1 MTDTNPFT
9 FGSMITDPQRFIGR
23 RAELGIITARLNG
36 AQPEGSAVVGLRR
49 IGKSSLLHYLYR
61 PREGEELRSAEGL
74 RVIYFSAA
82 EGSCGTPEQFRAT
95 LVRALLHD
103 LRLELYPAAEGR
115 WLAEL
120 QERLAAGEPCPWDT
134 ARRALDSLPFHP
146 VVCLDEFEAL
156 LSDAFEDRF
165 FTALRNWANEGLL
178 TWITASAR
186 PLPELGDLHGRS
198 SPFFNLLATVRL
210 GDLTENEAKQLLA
223 QADDTPHSFTSAE
236 QQVVRRLAETNPY
249 YLQIVCWRLW
259 EAKAEGRQVTKDELR
274 RFLCAQPNPPV
285 ACARRQ
291 LPHPAWIIAGG
302 LLILVT
308 ILCVLL
314 VWQAPAFAQ
323 RVRTAT
329 WETLKGI
336 WEALGQIGD
345 FVGGLLAFLVVG
357 SVLFAGIKKRQ
368 LIREILRTLWK
379 RLT

>member
-1 MTDTNPFT
+1 MPNTNPFT

-23 RAELGIITARLNG
+23 RAQLETITARLNS
-36 AQPEGSAVVGLRR
+36 AQPQGSAVVGLRR

-61 PREGEELRSAEGL
+61 PREGEELRPAEGL

-82 EGSCGTPEQFRAT
+82 EGSCGTPEQFRAA

-103 LRLELYPAAEGR
+103 LRLDRRTTEGR

-156 LSDAFEDRF
+156 LGDTFEDRF

-186 PLPELGDLHGRS
+186 PLPELGDLHGRT

-210 GDLTENEAKQLLA
+210 GDLTEDEADQLLT
-223 QADDTPHSFTSAE
+223 QADGTPHPFTPAE
-236 QQVVRRLAETNPY
+236 QRMVYRLAGANPY
-249 YLQIVCWRLW
+249 YLQVVCWQLW
-259 EAKAEGRQVTKDELR
+259 EAKADGRRVTKNELR
-274 RFLCAQPNPPV
+274 RFLCDQPNPPA
-285 ACARRQ
+285 ACAKPQ

-302 LLILVT
+302 LLILVI

-314 VWQAPAFAQ
+314 AWQAPTFAQ
-323 RVRTAT
+323 RVRTAI
-329 WETLKGI
+329 WETSKAI
-336 WEALGQIGD
+336 WEALEQFGD

-368 LIREILRTLWK
+368 RIREVLRTLWE
-379 RLT
+379 RLM